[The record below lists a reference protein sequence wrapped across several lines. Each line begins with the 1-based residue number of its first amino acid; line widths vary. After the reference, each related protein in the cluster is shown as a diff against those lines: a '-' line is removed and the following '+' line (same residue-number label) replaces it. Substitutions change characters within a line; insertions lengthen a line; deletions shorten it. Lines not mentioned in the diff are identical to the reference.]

1 LGAIQA
7 YIARKTKYMDKFLI
21 LKGKLEMVSK
31 TLEIKKNEKVVSK
44 VEEKSKAAKGQ
55 ALLVYKD
62 ADD

>member
-1 LGAIQA
+1 
-7 YIARKTKYMDKFLI
+7 MDKFLI

-31 TLEIKKNEKVVSK
+31 TLEIKKNVSK
-44 VEEKSKAAKGQ
+44 VDEKSKAAKGQ